1 MPLPPISLISICSL
15 FSFRKKHV
23 SQEYPLNITQ
33 LQTIRLGKIP
43 HSKVGQDNPEGRK
56 ILDERE
62 RNIYSNLLGVQQNY
76 QANNQ
81 HIFARD
87 LAQTHGGSSLHELL
101 WAILCCKWPVHFWC
115 PCPLWLLLFCISLFW
130 GLPQAAKRLW
140 WIFPVWVL
148 FLSNV

>member
-1 MPLPPISLISICSL
+1 VPLPPISLISICSL

-101 WAILCCKWPVHFWC
+101 
-115 PCPLWLLLFCISLFW
+115 
-130 GLPQAAKRLW
+130 
-140 WIFPVWVL
+140 
-148 FLSNV
+148 